1 MRILISSGE
10 ASGDTYGA
18 QLIQALQRKA
28 GIAAPHPSKTG
39 LGGLPE
45 ANVVQIS
52 GVAAL
57 PYPSKSGLGGPP
69 IEFELFGAGGERMRA
84 AGFDTTVHAKD
95 ISVVGIAE
103 VLTHLPK
110 IYGEYKKLLREID
123 RRRPDVAILIDFPDW
138 NFRLAAELHRRKI
151 PVIYYV
157 SPQLWA
163 WRPGRIDQ
171 VKKFVSKML
180 VIFPFEE
187 AWYRD
192 RGVDAVYV
200 GHPLIDVP
208 TPTPP
213 HLRSPQIPIGI
224 LPGSREKEISMNLP
238 VLLQAAKQLGKEY
251 QFFLPV
257 ASTINSRWIV
267 DFIHK
272 VLGEDPG
279 VNLKMENDARVVL
292 AQSRAAMVASGTA
305 TVEAALIGTPF
316 VMVYRVSPVTYQV
329 GRGMVKVPFF
339 AMPNL
344 IAGREVVAELV
355 QKDFTA
361 ENVASRTRQIIADGS
376 ARERMLSDFAE
387 IRQKLTVSGEGTVAD
402 RVAER
407 IFRIIGVPVQQTVRA

>member
-18 QLIQALQRKA
+18 QLIEALQRKQA
-28 GIAAPHPSKTG
+28 QATSPSSANSGRKDGATAP
-39 LGGLPE
+39 
-45 ANVVQIS
+45 I
-52 GVAAL
+52 
-57 PYPSKSGLGGPP
+57 
-69 IEFELFGAGGERMRA
+69 ELFGAGGERMRA
-84 AGFDTTVHAKD
+84 AGFDATVHAKD
-95 ISVVGIAE
+95 ISVVGLAE

-110 IYGEYKKLLREID
+110 IYGQYKKLLRDID
-123 RRRPDVAILIDFPDW
+123 RRRPDAAVLIDFPDW
-138 NFRLAAELHRRKI
+138 NFRLAQELHHRKI

-163 WRPGRIDQ
+163 WRPGRIEQ

-187 AWYRD
+187 AWYRE
-192 RGVDAVYV
+192 RGVEAEYV
-200 GHPLIDVP
+200 GHPLIDIP
-208 TPTPP
+208 RLQPP
-213 HLRSPQIPIGI
+213 HLRSPQTPIGL
-224 LPGSREKEISMNLP
+224 LPGSRQKEISMNLP
-238 VLLQAAKQLGKEY
+238 MLLQAAKRLGRDY

-257 ASTINSRWIV
+257 ASTINSRWVV

-279 VNLKMENDARVVL
+279 VNLKMETDARLVL

-316 VMVYRVSPVTYQV
+316 VMVYRVSPVTYKV

-344 IAGREVVAELV
+344 IAGREIVPELV
-355 QKDFTA
+355 QKDFTP
-361 ENVASRTRQIIADGS
+361 ENVVSRMRPILADGP
-376 ARERMLSDFAE
+376 AREQMLSAFAE
-387 IRQKLTVSGEGTVAD
+387 IRQKLTVAAAGTVAE
-402 RVAER
+402 RVADR
-407 IFRIIGVPVQQTVRA
+407 MFQLLGIATPQAATT

>member
-1 MRILISSGE
+1 MAVMSVVRFRFPLLSCRILMRILLSSGE

-18 QLIQALQRKA
+18 QLIEALRRRQAD
-28 GIAAPHPSKTG
+28 I
-39 LGGLPE
+39 
-45 ANVVQIS
+45 
-52 GVAAL
+52 
-57 PYPSKSGLGGPP
+57 
-69 IEFELFGAGGERMRA
+69 ELFGAGGERMRA
-84 AGFDTTVHAKD
+84 AGCDTVVSAKD
-95 ISVVGIAE
+95 ISVVGLAE

-123 RRRPDVAILIDFPDW
+123 RRRPDAAVLIDFPDW
-138 NFRLAAELHRRKI
+138 NFRLAKELHRRKI

-163 WRPGRIDQ
+163 WRPGRIEQ

-187 AWYRD
+187 AWYRE
-192 RGVDAVYV
+192 RGVEAEYV

-208 TPTPP
+208 RPQPP
-213 HLRSPQIPIGI
+213 HLRSPQIPIGL
-224 LPGSREKEISMNLP
+224 LPGSRQKEISMNLP
-238 VLLQAAKQLGKEY
+238 TLLQAAKQLGRDY

-279 VNLKMENDARVVL
+279 VNLKLESDARLVL

-316 VMVYRVSPVTYQV
+316 VMVYRVSPVTYKV

-344 IAGREVVAELV
+344 IAGREVVPEFV
-355 QKDFTA
+355 QKDFTP
-361 ENVASRTRQIIADGS
+361 ENVAARMREILPDGP
-376 ARERMLSDFAE
+376 AREQMLSGFAE
-387 IRQKLTVSGEGTVAD
+387 IRKKLTVSSEGTTADRVAD
-402 RVAER
+402 RVLAL
-407 IFRIIGVPVQQTVRA
+407 VRCT

>member
-18 QLIQALQRKA
+18 QLIEALRRRQAD
-28 GIAAPHPSKTG
+28 I
-39 LGGLPE
+39 
-45 ANVVQIS
+45 
-52 GVAAL
+52 
-57 PYPSKSGLGGPP
+57 
-69 IEFELFGAGGERMRA
+69 ELFGAGGERMRA
-84 AGFDTTVHAKD
+84 AGFDTVVSAKD
-95 ISVVGIAE
+95 ISVVGLAE
-103 VLTHLPK
+103 VITHLPK

-123 RRRPDVAILIDFPDW
+123 RRRPDAAVLIDFPEW
-138 NFRLAAELHRRKI
+138 NFRLAKELHRRKI

-163 WRPGRIDQ
+163 WRPGRIEQ

-187 AWYRD
+187 AWYRE
-192 RGVDAVYV
+192 RGVEAEYV

-208 TPTPP
+208 RPQPP
-213 HLRSPQIPIGI
+213 HLRSPQIPIGL
-224 LPGSREKEISMNLP
+224 LPGSRQKEISMNLP
-238 VLLQAAKQLGKEY
+238 TLLQAAKQLGRDY
-251 QFFLPV
+251 QFLLPV

-279 VNLKMENDARVVL
+279 VKLKLESDARLVL

-316 VMVYRVSPVTYQV
+316 VMVYRVSPVTYKV

-344 IAGREVVAELV
+344 IAGREVVPELV
-355 QKDFTA
+355 QKDFTP
-361 ENVASRTRQIIADGS
+361 ENVAARMREILPDGPARTQ
-376 ARERMLSDFAE
+376 MLSGFAE
-387 IRQKLTVSGEGTVAD
+387 IRKKLTVSSEGTTAD
-402 RVAER
+402 RVASKVFELLGNR
-407 IFRIIGVPVQQTVRA
+407 IPTAASR

>member
-18 QLIQALQRKA
+18 QLIQAFHQKF
-28 GIAAPHPSKTG
+28 GIRQPTSAQD
-39 LGGLPE
+39 
-45 ANVVQIS
+45 ANVVQIA
-52 GVAAL
+52 GVSAASSQSAASL
-57 PYPSKSGLGGPP
+57 
-69 IEFELFGAGGERMRA
+69 ELFGAGGERMRA
-84 AGFDTTVHAKD
+84 AGFDATVHAKD

-110 IYGEYKKLLREID
+110 IYREYKKLLREID
-123 RRRPDVAILIDFPDW
+123 RRKPDAAILIDFPDW
-138 NFRLAAELHRRKI
+138 NFRLAEELHRRKI

-163 WRPGRIDQ
+163 WRPGRIEQ
-171 VKKFVSKML
+171 VKKFITKML

-187 AWYRD
+187 PWYRE
-192 RGVDAVYV
+192 RGVEAEYV

-208 TPTPP
+208 RPTPP
-213 HLRSPQIPIGI
+213 HLRSPQVPIGL
-224 LPGSREKEISMNLP
+224 LPGSRQKEISMNLP
-238 VLLQAAKQLGKEY
+238 TLLQAARQLGKEY

-257 ASTINSRWIV
+257 ASTINSRWMV

-316 VMVYRVSPVTYQV
+316 VMVYRVSPVTYKV
-329 GRGMVKVPFF
+329 GRGMVKVPYF

-344 IAGREVVAELV
+344 IAGREVVPELI
-355 QKDFTA
+355 QKDFTP
-361 ENVASRTRQIIADGS
+361 ENVDRHMRQILDDGP
-376 ARERMLSDFAE
+376 AREKMLRDFAE
-387 IRQKLTVSGEGTVAD
+387 IRQRLTVQAKGTVAD
-402 RVAER
+402 RVADR
-407 IFRIIGVPVQQTVRA
+407 ILRLLSAASAAPAST

>member
-28 GIAAPHPSKTG
+28 GMALPDPSKTG
-39 LGGLPE
+39 SAGPAE
-45 ANVVQIS
+45 VVQIA
-52 GVAAL
+52 GVSSQA
-57 PYPSKSGLGGPP
+57 SKISQGGTPA
-69 IEFELFGAGGERMRA
+69 IDLELFGAGGERMKA
-84 AGFDTTVHAKD
+84 AGFDTTVNAKD

-103 VLTHLPK
+103 VITHLPK
-110 IYGEYKKLLREID
+110 IYSQYKKLLREID
-123 RRRPDVAILIDFPDW
+123 RRKPHAAVLIDFPDW

-151 PVIYYV
+151 PVVYYV

-163 WRPGRIDQ
+163 WRPGRIEQ
-171 VKKFVSKML
+171 VKKFVDQML

-187 AWYRD
+187 PWYRE
-192 RGVDAVYV
+192 RGVQAEYV

-208 TPTPP
+208 RPQPS
-213 HLRSPQIPIGI
+213 HLRSPQIPIGL

-238 VLLQAAKQLGKEY
+238 TMLQAAKQLGRDY
-251 QFFLPV
+251 QFFVPV

-267 DFIHK
+267 DFIHR

-279 VNLKMENDARVVL
+279 VNLKMENDARLVL
-292 AQSRAAMVASGTA
+292 AQSRAAIVASGTA

-316 VMVYRVSPVTYQV
+316 VMVYRVSPVTYKV
-329 GRGMVKVPFF
+329 GRGMVKVPYF

-344 IAGREVVAELV
+344 IAGREVVPELI

-361 ENVASRTRQIIADGS
+361 ENVAARLCQILADGP
-376 ARERMLSDFAE
+376 ARDQMLSGFEE
-387 IRQKLTVSGEGTVAD
+387 IREKLTRAGEGTVAE

-407 IFRIIGVPVQQTVRA
+407 VMGVAGPTVELGRGFCRP

>member
-1 MRILISSGE
+1 MRILLSSGE

-18 QLIQALQRKA
+18 QVIEALRRRQAD
-28 GIAAPHPSKTG
+28 I
-39 LGGLPE
+39 
-45 ANVVQIS
+45 
-52 GVAAL
+52 
-57 PYPSKSGLGGPP
+57 
-69 IEFELFGAGGERMRA
+69 ELFGAGGERMRA
-84 AGFDTTVHAKD
+84 AGCDTAVSAKD
-95 ISVVGIAE
+95 ISVVGLAE
-103 VLTHLPK
+103 VITHLPK
-110 IYGEYKKLLREID
+110 IYGKYKKLLREID
-123 RRRPDVAILIDFPDW
+123 RRRPDAAVLIDFPEW
-138 NFRLAAELHRRKI
+138 NFRLAKELHRRKI

-163 WRPGRIDQ
+163 WRPGRIEQ

-187 AWYRD
+187 PWYRE
-192 RGVDAVYV
+192 RGVEAEYV

-208 TPTPP
+208 RPQPP
-213 HLRSPQIPIGI
+213 HLRSPQIPIGL
-224 LPGSREKEISMNLP
+224 LPGSRQKEISMNLP
-238 VLLQAAKQLGKEY
+238 TLLQAAKQLGRDY

-279 VNLKMENDARVVL
+279 VNLKLESDARLVL

-316 VMVYRVSPVTYQV
+316 VMVYRVSPVTYKV

-344 IAGREVVAELV
+344 IAGREVVPELV
-355 QKDFTA
+355 QKDFTP
-361 ENVASRTRQIIADGS
+361 ENVAARMREILPDGPARTQ
-376 ARERMLSDFAE
+376 MLSGFAE
-387 IRQKLTVSGEGTVAD
+387 IRKKLTVSSEGTTAD
-402 RVAER
+402 RVASKVFELLGNR
-407 IFRIIGVPVQQTVRA
+407 IPTAASR

>member
-18 QLIQALQRKA
+18 QLVQALQRKA
-28 GIAAPHPSKTG
+28 GITPPHPSKTG
-39 LGGLPE
+39 LVGSTAATP
-45 ANVVQIS
+45 APNVVQIA
-52 GVAAL
+52 GVGASPAPAKPAL
-57 PYPSKSGLGGPP
+57 DL
-69 IEFELFGAGGERMRA
+69 ELFGAGGERMRA

-110 IYGEYKKLLREID
+110 IYSRYKKLLREID
-123 RRRPDVAILIDFPDW
+123 KRRPDAAVLIDFPDW
-138 NFRLAAELHRRKI
+138 NFRLAEELHRRKI
-151 PVIYYV
+151 PVVYYV

-171 VKKFVSKML
+171 VKKFVNKML

-187 AWYRD
+187 AWYRE
-192 RGVDAVYV
+192 RGVEAEYV
-200 GHPLIDVP
+200 GHPLIDIAR
-208 TPTPP
+208 PTPP
-213 HLRSPQIPIGI
+213 HLRSPQTPIGL
-224 LPGSREKEISMNLP
+224 LPGSRQKEISMNLP
-238 VLLQAAKQLGKEY
+238 VLLQAARQLGKDY

-279 VNLKMENDARVVL
+279 MNLKMENDARIVL
-292 AQSRAAMVASGTA
+292 AQSRAAMVGSGTA

-316 VMVYRVSPVTYQV
+316 VMVYRVSPVTYKV
-329 GRGMVKVPFF
+329 GRGMVKVPYF

-344 IAGREVVAELV
+344 IAGREIVPELV
-355 QKDFTA
+355 QKDFTP
-361 ENVASRTRQIIADGS
+361 ENLVSRMRQILPDGA
-376 ARERMLSDFAE
+376 ARDQMLGDFAE
-387 IRQKLTVSGEGTVAD
+387 LRQKLTLSASGTVAD
-402 RVAER
+402 RVAGR
-407 IFRIIGVPVQQTVRA
+407 ILQLLGVPEAQTVSKS